1 MKKSKKINV
10 LVAVSL
16 LLSLIIN
23 VQNVWAE
30 SYTVNR
36 VSVDGGNVSN
46 PSTNPIVANDGSWG
60 VLPGEYFKVSSG
72 GNFVGYAYCAD
83 PGSATPNGQMDVVD
97 MGGDEYQKAFDYICN
112 QIGDNTPGAQEVSYL
127 KAYSVNSSFA
137 SCSDGVGK
145 STCDGYKALMN
156 GGAKWNTSYGD
167 FDIKTA
173 VNDAIAAETSSAV
186 VKPYFT
192 INGNSLVL
200 NATVPGT
207 LKVSNPGGYAI
218 KVNGQSYE
226 EKKYSEGTYTIT
238 IDTTDCDS
246 TKEISFTFEYEE
258 NLVSQEYVAK
268 RLSSTTNQSTQDLIF
283 CTPNTSTCENGVC
296 TATEKLTPTCEPNVC
311 EDPNP
316 EISTPGFDDNGNAI
330 CDGNGNTIIEVD
342 ESPSGLDAEK
352 SEIACIADEKH
363 DATSAILGSDN
374 DYCNIYCTEDIKLTL
389 PGPDFRNVDEL
400 GNPLDKEVFVNAGS
414 YFEITGP
421 LTQTDEITCYGEMH
435 FEKFEEDVRTLRKNV
450 VKAYNKWQY
459 QQAIADNKLIKNQ
472 ETSTYIDEEG
482 NSKTENSLCRV
493 YADYNALKMTADG
506 NIVST
511 TPLDAGAEFEASYL
525 VPYSGQNCSD
535 AVNLPN
541 TATEARTAYNTA
553 VTNANTKI
561 PEAEEKWKSC
571 TTWNFDDLE
580 TTIETKEKNCY
591 TDITFSYDDGAV
603 DVNLESIDFNSGS
616 TGSIASGSGTTQI
629 NVGVC
634 DSNGSNCNKYNSGY
648 DVSKSFINHS
658 ATINIEYKFDNG
670 FAIDYET
677 NAIYKGSDA
686 EECIAAG
693 NCSDMIY
700 GFPIDIDTPQGI
712 GTYQYEYSG
721 IGHNW
726 NDMAIGVC
734 SMGRFDGDIEDYD
747 TYMCYYNV
755 NSCEDCEVEC
765 DGEGCDLNIPECD
778 GEGCKV
784 ACVGGGC
791 ILDINAGFL
800 ATFRT
805 ISLNDEEFA
814 EVALLSASPN
824 TLLAYNSSEEFGESN
839 WDNEKGRNAS
849 AEISDKGESIYG
861 GEPEYS
867 ITLTPIVI
875 NDIKGYNKDNE
886 DNGGYLNDTLTCTR
900 NKDNN
905 EDYGKCTSSFVT
917 DYITKNSSEIFEVYP
932 GNWQDES
939 FVGPAWK

>member
-1 MKKSKKINV
+1 MKKNKKINI
-10 LVAVSL
+10 LVVASL
-16 LLSLIIN
+16 LLSLITIN

-30 SYTVNR
+30 SYTVTP
-36 VSVDGGNVSN
+36 VHVDGGNVSN

-72 GNFVGYAYCAD
+72 GYAYCAD
-83 PGSATPNGQMDVVD
+83 PGSGTPSGNMTVVD
-97 MGGDEYQKAFDYICN
+97 MGGDKYQKAFDFICN
-112 QIGDNTPGAQEVSYL
+112 LIGDKTPGAQEVSYL
-127 KAYSVNSSFA
+127 KAYSVYSGFA
-137 SCSDGVGK
+137 SCSDGAGK
-145 STCDGYKALMN
+145 STCAGYEALMN
-156 GGAKWNTSYGD
+156 GGAKWNTSYGN
-167 FDIKTA
+167 FDIKAA
-173 VNDAIAAETSSAV
+173 VEDAKAAETSSAA
-186 VKPYFT
+186 VKPQFT
-192 INGNSLVL
+192 VNGNSLVL

-207 LKVSNPGGYAI
+207 LKVTNPGGYDI
-218 KVNGQSYE
+218 KVNGQSFA
-226 EKKYSEGTYTIT
+226 EKEYSAGTYTIT
-238 IDTTDCDS
+238 IDTSNCNS
-246 TKEISFTFEYEE
+246 SQEISFVFEYEE
-258 NLVSQEYVAK
+258 SLVSQGYVAK
-268 RLSSTTNQSTQDLIF
+268 RLKSSTQGNQELIY
-283 CTPNTSTCENGVC
+283 CAPSSSTCDNGVC
-296 TATEKLTPTCEPNVC
+296 EAKEKLTPTCEPNVC
-311 EDPNP
+311 EEPNP
-316 EISTPGFDDNGNAI
+316 EISTPGFDSNGNAI
-330 CDGNGNTIIEVD
+330 CDGNGNTIVNIN
-342 ESPSGLDAEK
+342 ESPSGVDAER
-352 SEIACIADEKH
+352 SEIACIADEEH
-363 DATSAILGSDN
+363 DATNAILGSDN
-374 DYCNIYCTEDIKLTL
+374 DYCNIYCTEKVELML
-389 PGPDFRNVDEL
+389 SGPDFRNGDDEM
-400 GNPLDKEVFVNAGS
+400 FINAGT

-435 FEKFEEDVRTLRKNV
+435 FEKFEEDVRTLRENV
-450 VKAYNKWQY
+450 VKTYNEWQE
-459 QQAIADNKLIKNQ
+459 QQAIADNKLNKYQQTITN
-472 ETSTYIDEEG
+472 TDSEG
-482 NSKTENSLCRV
+482 NPYTENIGCDVSV
-493 YADYNALKMTADG
+493 SYQGLKMGSDGKITPDLKTAD
-506 NIVST
+506 
-511 TPLDAGAEFEASYL
+511 
-525 VPYSGQNCSD
+525 VPYSGKNCSD

-541 TATEARTAYNTA
+541 TATEAKTVYNTA

-571 TTWNFDDLE
+571 TTWNFDNLE
-580 TTIETKEKNCY
+580 KTIETKENNCY

-603 DVNLESIDFNSGS
+603 DVNLESIDFISGS
-616 TGSIASGSGTTQI
+616 TDSIASGSSTTQI

-658 ATINIEYKFDNG
+658 ATINIKYKFDNG

-686 EECIAAG
+686 EKCIAAG

-721 IGHNW
+721 IGHSW
-726 NDMAIGVC
+726 NDMAINVC

-805 ISLNDEEFA
+805 ISLNDEGFA

-824 TLLAYNSSEEFGESN
+824 TLLAYNSSKGFGKSN
-839 WDNEKGRNAS
+839 WDNEKGINAS

-861 GEPEYS
+861 SEPEYS

-932 GNWQDES
+932 GDWQNES